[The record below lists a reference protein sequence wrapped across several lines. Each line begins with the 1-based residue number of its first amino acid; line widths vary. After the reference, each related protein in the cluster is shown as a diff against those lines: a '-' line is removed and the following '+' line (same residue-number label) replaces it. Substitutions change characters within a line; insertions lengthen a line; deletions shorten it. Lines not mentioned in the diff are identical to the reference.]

1 MDKNRYTCESQ
12 PIGISIYNW
21 MASEIILVEVSKTN
35 QDCLQPYEIEKRR
48 KYDILANELGLLHY
62 LKT

>member
-1 MDKNRYTCESQ
+1 MDKNRYTCEAQ
-12 PIGISIYNW
+12 PIGIFIYDW

-35 QDCLQPYEIEKRR
+35 QDCLQPYETEKKR